1 MPILGAIGGFA
12 TQILGGVVDYNMAKL
27 QYAGNPASGIR
38 LADIQGKTPGA
49 DSPYIPNFLEFGL
62 TGNQLDAGC
71 NTQSRTQHLSVTIDK
86 ATGAV
91 ISVCKSKRR
100 KRRRR
105 LATCSDISDL
115 IQLKATLGGG
125 QALSSWIAK
134 NGRC

>member
-1 MPILGAIGGFA
+1 MSILGQLGTFA
-12 TQILGGVVDYNMAKL
+12 GQALGVYGGVQMAKYQQPVAL
-27 QYAGNPASGIR
+27 TGITPGASFA
-38 LADIQGKTPGA
+38 LAPGA
-49 DSPYIPNFLEFGL
+49 DSPFIPNALEFGL
-62 TGNQLDAGC
+62 TGNQLAGDC
-71 NTQSRTQHLSVTIDK
+71 STKARTRRLNVTIDN
-86 ATGAV
+86 ATGEV
-91 ISVCKSKRR
+91 VSVCPAKRR